1 MHAQQQQ
8 DNVEMRRSF
17 NTSPNNIC
25 IQWGHSIEQ
34 APHLTIVYIAWR
46 EVTTMQSLPER
57 HRNAMEA
64 RIAKS
69 FSLDTLPPLANR
81 LVILL

>member
-25 IQWGHSIEQ
+25 IQRGHSIEQ
-34 APHLTIVYIAWR
+34 APHLDIVYDSMSRLDDYAI
-46 EVTTMQSLPER
+46 L
-57 HRNAMEA
+57 A
-64 RIAKS
+64 R
-69 FSLDTLPPLANR
+69 TP
-81 LVILL
+81 